1 MVVVPIVIVIVV
13 VIVVM
18 TVTMAMIV
26 VSIVLVIV
34 SIMPVI
40 AASVVRLVFCR
51 SYEVHRPIAGVVLS
65 AMLAPILCMARRHV
79 QVDGR
84 WRGCLRLDQ
93 HRLRIDHGRRRGVA
107 DLNLT
112 IHTGRHLPR
121 QHHIDAQISS
131 AAYAR
136 SGKRDCRYRP
146 HEQ

>member
-1 MVVVPIVIVIVV
+1 MVVVPIVVVVVTVV
-13 VIVVM
+13 VIM
-18 TVTMAMIV
+18 TVAMIV
-26 VSIVLVIV
+26 VSIVPVIV

-40 AASVVRLVFCR
+40 AACVVRLVFCG

-84 WRGCLRLDQ
+84 RRGCLRLDQ

-112 IHTGRHLPR
+112 IHTWRHLPR
-121 QHHIDAQISS
+121 QHDIDAQISS
-131 AAYAR
+131 ATYA
-136 SGKRDCRYRP
+136 STGERDRRYRP

>member
-1 MVVVPIVIVIVV
+1 MVVVPIVVVVVTVV
-13 VIVVM
+13 VIM
-18 TVTMAMIV
+18 TVAMIV
-26 VSIVLVIV
+26 VSIVPVIV

-40 AASVVRLVFCR
+40 AACVVRLVFCG

-65 AMLAPILCMARRHV
+65 AMLAPILRMARRHV

-84 WRGCLRLDQ
+84 RRGGLRLDQ